1 MRTAH
6 LSQQTPLVV
15 EVGPGRWLLLLW
27 RHIMNIDCMC
37 VYMHIGPGL
46 LTRSIL
52 DTGVKRIAAIEK
64 DERFLPTL
72 TVCRQAGAGQ

>member
-1 MRTAH
+1 
-6 LSQQTPLVV
+6 
-15 EVGPGRWLLLLW
+15 
-27 RHIMNIDCMC
+27 
-37 VYMHIGPGL
+37 MHIGPGL

-72 TVCRQAGAGQ
+72 TVCRQAGQGSRMNVSVVDKVLYI